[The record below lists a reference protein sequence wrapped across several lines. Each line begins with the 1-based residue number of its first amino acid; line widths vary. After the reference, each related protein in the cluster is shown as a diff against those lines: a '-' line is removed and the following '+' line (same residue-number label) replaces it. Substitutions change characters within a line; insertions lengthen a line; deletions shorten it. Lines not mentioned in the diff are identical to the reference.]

1 MVEKARHPKPS
12 PAVLARMRKAIAEEE
27 QPEVIAANRQTGK
40 QLQVNQTRKEVQNA
54 VTASQQ
60 VLASLLKEK
69 EAQQISLSD
78 LEARTGIGRSNL
90 SRLWN
95 NPSPN
100 VTLET
105 VERIASALNCRLQ
118 ITVQLQK

>member
-40 QLQVNQTRKEVQNA
+40 QLQVNQTLNEVQNA

-60 VLASLLKEK
+60 VLASLL
-69 EAQQISLSD
+69 
-78 LEARTGIGRSNL
+78 
-90 SRLWN
+90 
-95 NPSPN
+95 NPDDSP
-100 VTLET
+100 TM
-105 VERIASALNCRLQ
+105 
-118 ITVQLQK
+118 

>member
-1 MVEKARHPKPS
+1 MVDKARHPKPS
-12 PAVLARMRKAIAEEE
+12 AAILAKMRKAIAEEE
-27 QPEVIAANRQTGK
+27 QPDVIAANRETGK
-40 QLQVNQTRKEVQNA
+40 RLKTQKTAQNSQE
-54 VTASQQ
+54 TISASQQ

-69 EAQQISLSD
+69 EAQQVSLSD

-95 NPSPN
+95 NPAPN

-118 ITVQLQK
+118 ITVQSRK

>member
-1 MVEKARHPKPS
+1 
-12 PAVLARMRKAIAEEE
+12 MRKHGT
-27 QPEVIAANRQTGK
+27 QNRVPQCSPGCGKRSQKRNSRKSSRRYRQTGR
-40 QLQVNQTRKEVQNA
+40 QLQVNQTLKE

-69 EAQQISLSD
+69 EAQQISLSE

-105 VERIASALNCRLQ
+105 VERIASALNCRLE

>member
-1 MVEKARHPKPS
+1 MVDKARHPKPS
-12 PAVLARMRKAIAEEE
+12 PAILAKMRKAIAEEE
-27 QPEVIAANRQTGK
+27 QPEVIAANREKGK
-40 QLQVNQTRKEVQNA
+40 QLKTQKAPQSSHETIS
-54 VTASQQ
+54 ASQQ

-95 NPSPN
+95 NPAPN

-118 ITVQLQK
+118 ITVQLHK